1 MSLLNHSFMQN
12 NRKTNEPVLKKRCHR
27 RMEGHLYRA
36 ELIGRSGTD
45 GGAKT
50 RSLVTLI
57 LRLFCKQNVKNKYQG
72 FRFEYGLFQSNLL
85 DLVIS
90 PANQRLNLCF
100 YYLNEFIVYLLVIT
114 LYIFVFLNALFKP
127 FLSILFYP

>member
-1 MSLLNHSFMQN
+1 
-12 NRKTNEPVLKKRCHR
+12 
-27 RMEGHLYRA
+27 MEGHLYRA

-45 GGAKT
+45 GGAKI

-90 PANQRLNLCF
+90 PANQRLNL
-100 YYLNEFIVYLLVIT
+100 
-114 LYIFVFLNALFKP
+114 FLLFK
-127 FLSILFYP
+127 